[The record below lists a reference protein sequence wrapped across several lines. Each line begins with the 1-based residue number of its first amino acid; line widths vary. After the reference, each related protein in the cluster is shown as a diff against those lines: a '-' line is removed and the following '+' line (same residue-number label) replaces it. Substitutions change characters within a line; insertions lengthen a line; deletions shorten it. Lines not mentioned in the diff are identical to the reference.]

1 MKNNQNWEDLPYSQE
16 AEQSVLG
23 AIILKS
29 SYLNTVLEVI
39 PNSDF
44 FYFPNNKIIY
54 ETIINMFSSGE
65 KIDYVTV
72 LNKIPVDIAAKNE
85 FKNHRNASLILSNFL
100 TIAIEKKFKNQ
111 KFDSI
116 TFVPCYH
123 SDEKYNHSEIL
134 AEKISEN
141 LGIPLKK
148 HLKKIRENKKQHRLS
163 FSERQENVK
172 GVYQCVEENLQNKNI
187 LICDDIITTGAT
199 LSECAKELE
208 KSGAKVF
215 CSTVAYTILKTLE

>member
-1 MKNNQNWEDLPYSQE
+1 MS
-16 AEQSVLG
+16 
-23 AIILKS
+23 I
-29 SYLNTVLEVI
+29 
-39 PNSDF
+39 
-44 FYFPNNKIIY
+44 
-54 ETIINMFSSGE
+54 E
-65 KIDYVTV
+65 KIYNNIKSLINFIFFPTKCIGCDEVSKEYIC
-72 LNKIPVDIAAKNE
+72 NKCKKELEKNFCPKIVE
-85 FKNHRNASLILSNFL
+85 SYHSELSCISCFVYQNKVKEIIHNFKFKNHRNASLILSNFL

-123 SDEKYNHSEIL
+123 
-134 AEKISEN
+134 
-141 LGIPLKK
+141 
-148 HLKKIRENKKQHRLS
+148 KKQHRLS

-208 KSGAKVF
+208 KLGAKVF

>member
-1 MKNNQNWEDLPYSQE
+1 MSVKKIYNNIKSLINFIFFPTKCIGCDEVSKEYICNKCKKELEKNFCPKIVESYHSELSCISCFVYQNKVKE
-16 AEQSVLG
+16 
-23 AIILKS
+23 IIHNFK
-29 SYLNTVLEVI
+29 
-39 PNSDF
+39 
-44 FYFPNNKIIY
+44 
-54 ETIINMFSSGE
+54 
-65 KIDYVTV
+65 
-72 LNKIPVDIAAKNE
+72 

-116 TFVPCYH
+116 TFVPCYYP
-123 SDEKYNHSEIL
+123 DKKYNHSEIL

>member
-1 MKNNQNWEDLPYSQE
+1 MS
-16 AEQSVLG
+16 
-23 AIILKS
+23 I
-29 SYLNTVLEVI
+29 
-39 PNSDF
+39 
-44 FYFPNNKIIY
+44 
-54 ETIINMFSSGE
+54 E
-65 KIDYVTV
+65 KIY
-72 LNKIPVDIAAKNE
+72 NNIK
-85 FKNHRNASLILSNFL
+85 SLINFIFFPTKCIGCDEVSKEYICNKCKKELEKNFCPKIVESYHSELSCISCFVYQNKVKEIIHNFKFK
-100 TIAIEKKFKNQ
+100 KKFKNQ

-208 KSGAKVF
+208 KLGAKVF